1 MILIISSES
10 DQSTSEVIK
19 WLIRNNKAYIRLGE
33 QQFVNNLYF
42 TLESSGI
49 QISLKIGGS
58 LINFNQIKSFWF
70 RKHTLE
76 ILSNL
81 EIRLEA
87 KEKNLRS
94 PYLKEYLVD
103 EEMDSIRQFL
113 FYELE
118 KKNHLGNF
126 KVDEGNKLI
135 SFSIAADCGFKIP
148 TSYISSD
155 LKWLKQ
161 KFEHSG
167 KLMVKPIEDG
177 YLSIHNKIW
186 VTGSYDIATA
196 SLFENKE
203 NTIFPSC
210 LQSYLDKKME
220 LRIFYLKGQC
230 YSMAIFSQSNPK
242 TKIDFRNY
250 DDDKPNRFVPY
261 NLPKTIEAQ
270 TIEFMKKMD
279 LKTGSLD
286 LILTSSNEYVFLE
299 VNPVG
304 QYGMVSNPCNY
315 KLDKKIAQELAA

>member
-1 MILIISSES
+1 MILIISSET
-10 DQSTSEVIK
+10 DQSTSDVIK
-19 WLIRNNKAYIRLGE
+19 WLIKNEKAYVRLGE
-33 QQFVNNLYF
+33 QQFVNSLYF

-49 QISLKIGGS
+49 QISLKIGGV
-58 LINFNQIKSFWF
+58 LINFDQITSFWF

-81 EIRLEA
+81 EIRVEA

-94 PYLKEYLVD
+94 PYIKEYLVD
-103 EEMDSIRQFL
+103 EEIDSIRQFL

-126 KVDEGNKLI
+126 KVGDGNKLI
-135 SFSIAADCGFKIP
+135 SFSVARDCGFKIP

-155 LKWLKQ
+155 LRWLKQ
-161 KFEHSG
+161 KFEHSD
-167 KLMVKPIEDG
+167 KLIVKPIEEA
-177 YLSIHNKIW
+177 YTCIHNKIGI
-186 VTGSYDIATA
+186 TGNYDIAKA
-196 SLFENKE
+196 SVFENKE
-203 NTIFPSC
+203 STVFPSC

-220 LRIFYLKGQC
+220 LRVFYLKGKC
-230 YSMAIFSQSNPK
+230 YSMAIFSQSNSK

-261 NLPKTIEAQ
+261 KLPKTIETQ
-270 TIEFMKKMD
+270 TIEFMKKIN

-286 LILTSSNEYVFLE
+286 LVLTSDNEYIFLE

-304 QYGMVSNPCNY
+304 QYGMVSEPCNY
-315 KLDKKIAQELAA
+315 KLDKKIARELAL